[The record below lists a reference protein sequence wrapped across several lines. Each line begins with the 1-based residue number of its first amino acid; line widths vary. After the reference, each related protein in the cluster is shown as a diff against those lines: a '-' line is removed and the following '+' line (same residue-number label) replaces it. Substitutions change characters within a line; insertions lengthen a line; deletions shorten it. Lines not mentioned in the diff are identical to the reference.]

1 VHLQATQNRNKTIDT
16 VGNTVEEM
24 EANVEKI
31 VELLKEISS

>member
-1 VHLQATQNRNKTIDT
+1 VLLQETQNRNITIDT